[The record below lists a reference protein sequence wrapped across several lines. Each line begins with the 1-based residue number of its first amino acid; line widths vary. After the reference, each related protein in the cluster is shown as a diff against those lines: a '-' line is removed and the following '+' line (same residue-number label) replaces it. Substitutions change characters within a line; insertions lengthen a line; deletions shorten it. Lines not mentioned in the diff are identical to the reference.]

1 VEVARQPADIHALV
15 QLAREAGQLA
25 LAQLDTLAVEL
36 KTDAS
41 YVTQIDR
48 QVEVLLRE
56 RLEALHPAAGFW
68 GEETGSE
75 RLEARDL
82 WVVDPI
88 DGTTNLVHRLPAWS
102 ISIGLLR
109 DARPHA
115 GVLHIPSLD
124 ETYWA
129 VAGEGAF
136 CNGQRVA
143 AAAPKSAWHREDAVA
158 IGSECFAIL
167 DVRRFPGR
175 VRNYGGTAAHI
186 AFTGRGALVAHVG
199 REEKLHDLAGALSI
213 AIEAGCCAEYLG
225 GGEVDLRAW
234 LAGGINDEPLLVAAP
249 GTLPLLRA
257 TFMRWEA

>member
-1 VEVARQPADIHALV
+1 MPIDIHAVV
-15 QLAREAGQLA
+15 QLAREAGRLA
-25 LAQLDTLAVEL
+25 LAQLDTMSVEM
-36 KTDAS
+36 KADAS

-48 QVEVLLRE
+48 QVEAMLRE
-56 RLEALHPAAGFW
+56 RLEAAHPAAGFW

-88 DGTTNLVHRLPAWS
+88 DGTTNLVHRLPVWG

-109 DARPHA
+109 DARPYA

-136 CNGQRVA
+136 CDGRRIA
-143 AAAPKSAWHREDAVA
+143 AAAAKEEWHREDAVA

-167 DVRRFPGR
+167 DLRRFPGR

-186 AFTGRGALVAHVG
+186 AYTGRGALVAHVG
-199 REEKLHDLAGALSI
+199 RDEKLHDLAGALCV
-213 AIEAGCCAEYLG
+213 ALEAGCRVEYLC

-234 LAGGINDEPLLVAAP
+234 LAGAVNAEPLLVAVP

-257 TFMRWEA
+257 TLRRRQAG

>member
-1 VEVARQPADIHALV
+1 MSIDIHAVV

-25 LAQLDTLAVEL
+25 LAQLAAMSVEL
-36 KTDAS
+36 KADAS

-48 QVEVLLRE
+48 QVEAMLRE
-56 RLEALHPAAGFW
+56 RLEAAHPAAGFW

-88 DGTTNLVHRLPAWS
+88 DGTTNLVNRLPVWG

-109 DARPHA
+109 DARPYA
-115 GVLHIPSLD
+115 GVLHIPSVD

-136 CNGQRVA
+136 CDGRRIA
-143 AAAPKSAWHREDAVA
+143 AAAPKHKWHREDAVA

-167 DVRRFPGR
+167 DLHRFPGR

-186 AFTGRGALVAHVG
+186 AYTGRGALVAHVG
-199 REEKLHDLAGALSI
+199 RDEKLHDLVGALCV
-213 AIEAGCCAEYLG
+213 ALEAGCSVEYLC

-234 LAGGINDEPLLVAAP
+234 LAGAVNAEPLLVAAP

-257 TFMRWEA
+257 TLLRRQAG